1 MSIGVYIFFSV
12 VVLSLWFIAGHYE
25 LRLSTSTTQ
34 KIKNMYRRRGDKE
47 VQNEATIPVT
57 LNIEAWEF
65 IYTEIEKEVYMIR
78 KSKKTKIDSIEMNVC
93 VSAANGI
100 KETEKEKTK
109 MRMEN
114 RFSGLTVNFCKEEK
128 EEENAFLYCDE

>member
-1 MSIGVYIFFSV
+1 
-12 VVLSLWFIAGHYE
+12 
-25 LRLSTSTTQ
+25 
-34 KIKNMYRRRGDKE
+34 MYRRRGDKE